1 MDGNSMREPVPLHT
15 ALELRDVVK
24 TYVMGTEKVYALRGV
39 SLDIAKNEYVAI
51 MGPSGSG
58 KSTLMNVIGCL
69 DVPTSGT
76 YSLEGQMVAD
86 RSESEL
92 AEIRNRMIGFVFQT
106 FNLIPRANIFHNVEL
121 PLIYGGMRKA
131 ERRER
136 AEQAIERVGLADRMK
151 HRPNEL
157 SGGQRQR
164 VAIARALV
172 FNPSIILADEPT
184 GNLDTKTGD
193 EIMTMFD
200 ELYNAG
206 QTIILVTHEDYIAQ
220 HALRTIGLRDGL
232 IESDVRQSRTRGTH
246 AVARTEYESDSREAI

>member
-1 MDGNSMREPVPLHT
+1 MDSNRMREPVSLRT

-92 AEIRNRMIGFVFQT
+92 AEIRNRTIGFVFQT

-121 PLIYGGMRKA
+121 PLIYGGMPKA

-151 HRPNEL
+151 HNPNEL

-172 FNPSIILADEPT
+172 FNPAIILADEPT

-200 ELYNAG
+200 ELHDAG

-220 HALRTIGLRDGL
+220 HALRTIRLRDGL
-232 IESDVRQSRTRGTH
+232 IESDVGRSRTRGTH
-246 AVARTEYESDSREAI
+246 AVARAEHESDSQGAM